1 MGFPDFTYF
10 EKSVIV
16 DLKIVWNSEP

>member
-16 DLKIVWNSEP
+16 DLKVVWNSEP